1 MMSLPRMTRPASAEY
16 RRALSRFA
24 TGVTVV
30 TVAQKNGGTK
40 GMTANAFTS
49 VSLDPALVLVCVDL
63 RARTHAL
70 LKSARRFGVS
80 VLDETQQAFAEYFA
94 QAHADP
100 ARIPALGIR
109 FRHEA
114 NGVPYIEGCLAHLV
128 CRRVAARRAGDHT
141 IFIGEVEHLSCREG
155 RPLLF
160 YGGRYHSLPRD
171 AG

>member
-1 MMSLPRMTRPASAEY
+1 MTRPASAEF

-30 TVAQKNGGTK
+30 TVAQRNGGTK

-49 VSLDPALVLVCVDL
+49 VSLDPALILVCVDL
-63 RARTHAL
+63 RARTHDL
-70 LKSARRFGVS
+70 LKSARHFGVS
-80 VLDETQQAFAEYFA
+80 VLDESQQGVAEFFA
-94 QAHADP
+94 QQHADP
-100 ARIPALGIR
+100 AQMPELGIR
-109 FRHEA
+109 FRQEA
-114 NGVPYIEGCLAHLV
+114 NGVPYLEGCLAHLV

-160 YGGRYHSLPRD
+160 YGGRYHALPRD

>member
-1 MMSLPRMTRPASAEY
+1 
-16 RRALSRFA
+16 
-24 TGVTVV
+24 
-30 TVAQKNGGTK
+30 
-40 GMTANAFTS
+40 MTANAFTS

-70 LKSARRFGVS
+70 LKSARYFGVS
-80 VLDETQQAFAEYFA
+80 VLDETQQPFAEYFA
-94 QAHADP
+94 QPRTDP
-100 ARIPALGIR
+100 ARMLALGIR
-109 FRHEA
+109 FRREA
-114 NGVPYIEGCLAHLV
+114 HGVSYIEDCLAHLV

-160 YGGRYHSLPRD
+160 YGGRYHALPRE